1 MKHQYKLFQHRICVF
16 LAYGIPAFGGRPL
29 LDIENIKITK
39 LYKSTKEQ
47 KKKEKENVVMLHDS
61 RIEIRV
67 VNKICKTI

>member
-1 MKHQYKLFQHRICVF
+1 VKHRYKLFQHRIYVF
-16 LAYGIPAFGGRPL
+16 IAYGIPAFGGRPL

-47 KKKEKENVVMLHDS
+47 KKEKENVVILHDS
-61 RIEIRV
+61 RIGIRV